1 MNKTMKPISRT
12 KPIHVP
18 GVDLSRM
25 PALDPSIYTAMGQTG
40 IFRMLSD
47 FYSELERSAVRP
59 LFPED
64 MQSASRRSA
73 AFYVQ
78 LLGGPPM
85 YNQLYGAPMM
95 RRRHFPFEID
105 EKARIV
111 WRDCFYKVLENAE
124 QNYNFPGDHLP
135 AFRDFIEYF
144 SQWMV
149 NAE

>member
-1 MNKTMKPISRT
+1 MPRT
-12 KPIHVP
+12 KPVYVP
-18 GVDLSRM
+18 SVDFSSI
-25 PALDPSIYTAMGQTG
+25 PALSPSVYAAMGESG

-47 FYSELERSAVRP
+47 FYGELGHSSLRSM
-59 LFPED
+59 FPRDLEA
-64 MQSASRRSA
+64 ASRRSA

-85 YNQLYGAPMM
+85 YSELYGAPRM

-111 WRDCFYKVLENAE
+111 WRDCFYKVLEQAE
-124 QNYNFPGDHLP
+124 RKYNFPGDHLP

-144 SQWMV
+144 SRWMV
-149 NAE
+149 NT